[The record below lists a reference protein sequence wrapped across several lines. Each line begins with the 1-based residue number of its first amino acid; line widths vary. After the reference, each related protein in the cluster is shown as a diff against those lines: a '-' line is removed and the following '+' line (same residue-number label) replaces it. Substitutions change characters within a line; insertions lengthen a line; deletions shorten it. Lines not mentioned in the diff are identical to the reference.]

1 MSLFFSSWTLKFTLI
16 EVKNATSESKPD
28 DKFLNFGF
36 KSWFLKMTIYLD
48 SAMSPFHGCGRF
60 DQWGS
65 LTNGL
70 RNFTRRWRS
79 KFGFAVFDESGNP
92 GFAVSCNC
100 IRQLQIWLIW
110 KIRTYP
116 GELYQLRPFL
126 CDLERF
132 STKFSMMAT
141 LSRWCRF
148 IWEKSHW
155 SRKSARIVR
164 QSLMKMN
171 ENVQ

>member
-1 MSLFFSSWTLKFTLI
+1 
-16 EVKNATSESKPD
+16 
-28 DKFLNFGF
+28 
-36 KSWFLKMTIYLD
+36 MTIYLD

-110 KIRTYP
+110 KVRTYP

-132 STKFSMMAT
+132 STNFQWWPLCHVDVGSYEKRAT
-141 LSRWCRF
+141 EVVKVPELLDSRW
-148 IWEKSHW
+148 WKW
-155 SRKSARIVR
+155 
-164 QSLMKMN
+164 MKMYSK
-171 ENVQ
+171 